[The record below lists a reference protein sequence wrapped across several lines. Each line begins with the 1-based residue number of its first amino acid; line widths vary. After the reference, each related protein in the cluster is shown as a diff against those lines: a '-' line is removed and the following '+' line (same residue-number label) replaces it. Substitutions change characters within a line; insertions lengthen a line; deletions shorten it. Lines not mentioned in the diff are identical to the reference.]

1 MLQIRELEQM
11 VVAVLVR
18 LGLKLNVI
26 KAVFN
31 YLAIN
36 RSVQRELMP
45 A

>member
-26 KAVFN
+26 EAVFN
-31 YLAIN
+31 YLAIKC
-36 RSVQRELMP
+36 SVQRELMP